1 MKFSF
6 KPNKLGY
13 AVIVIIVLITAIVL
27 FKKKNTVSQLITK
40 GINYLKEKSW
50 DVVSDQR
57 ISTLHPLVIGKAK
70 EFIIRA
76 EKELGIKLRVVS
88 ALRSW
93 AEQTALF
100 NQPFDG
106 KDNDRDGKIDEAD
119 EKVTNAKAGSSY
131 HNFGLALDVVE
142 IKNGKALWTNPNW
155 SKIAALGKS
164 IGFEWGGDWKSF
176 KDKPHFQYTFGKT
189 LAQLRDLY
197 QSGHRTGD
205 YVTLA

>member
-205 YVTLA
+205 YVNLA

>member
-13 AVIVIIVLITAIVL
+13 AVIVVVIMITAIVL
-27 FKKKNTVSQLITK
+27 FRKKDTVSQLISK

-50 DVVSDQR
+50 DMVSDQR

-93 AEQTALF
+93 VEQTALF

-106 KDNDRDGKIDEAD
+106 KDNDHDGQIDEAD

-205 YVTLA
+205 YVNLA

>member
-40 GINYLKEKSW
+40 SINYLKEKSW
-50 DVVSDQR
+50 DIVSDQR

-197 QSGHRTGD
+197 QSGHRIGD
-205 YVTLA
+205 YVNLA

>member
-13 AVIVIIVLITAIVL
+13 AVIVVVIMITAIVL
-27 FKKKNTVSQLITK
+27 FRKKDTVSQLISK

-50 DVVSDQR
+50 DMVSDQR
-57 ISTLHPLVIGKAK
+57 ISTLHPLIIGKAK

-93 AEQTALF
+93 VEQTALF

-106 KDNDRDGKIDEAD
+106 KDNDHDGQIDEAD

-142 IKNGKALWTNPNW
+142 IKNGKALWKNPNW

-205 YVTLA
+205 YVNLA

>member
-50 DVVSDQR
+50 DIVSDQR

-205 YVTLA
+205 YVNLA

>member
-13 AVIVIIVLITAIVL
+13 AVIVIIVLIAAIVL

>member
-6 KPNKLGY
+6 RPNKLGY
-13 AVIVIIVLITAIVL
+13 TVIALLILILAIVL
-27 FKKKNTVSQLITK
+27 FRKRNTVQQLITK

-57 ISTLHPLVIGKAK
+57 ISTLHPMAIGKAK

-88 ALRSW
+88 AFRSW
-93 AEQTALF
+93 AMQTALY

-106 KDNDRDGKIDEAD
+106 KDNDHDGQIDEAN

-176 KDKPHFQYTFGKT
+176 KDKPHFQLTFGKT
-189 LAQLRDLY
+189 LAQLRQMY
-197 QSGHRTGD
+197 QAGIRTGE

>member
-50 DVVSDQR
+50 DIVSDQR

-106 KDNDRDGKIDEAD
+106 KDNDHDGKIDEAD

-205 YVTLA
+205 YVNLA

>member
-27 FKKKNTVSQLITK
+27 FKKKNTVSQLVTK

-50 DVVSDQR
+50 DIVSDQR

-155 SKIAALGKS
+155 SKIAVLGKS

-189 LAQLRDLY
+189 LAQLRNLY

-205 YVTLA
+205 YVNLA